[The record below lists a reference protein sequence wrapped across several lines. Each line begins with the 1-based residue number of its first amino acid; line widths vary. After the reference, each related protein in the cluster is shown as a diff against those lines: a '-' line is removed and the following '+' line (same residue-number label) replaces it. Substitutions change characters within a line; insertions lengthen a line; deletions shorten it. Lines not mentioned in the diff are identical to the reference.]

1 MYGYTLS
8 LKDMFTSPLARISD
22 ALKRVNDQ
30 VDDLDEDVDKL
41 GKRGGSSLS
50 GLVGIV
56 GRLGAAFLTF
66 ESVKALFNIGV
77 QAEQT
82 NTKFEVLLGSAEK
95 GRALLDQL
103 TQYANF
109 TPYSGQGM
117 NKAAETMLGFGIAQ
131 ERIMPNMRMLGD
143 VAMGNEEKLGS
154 LSLVYAQIM
163 ATGKLMG
170 QDLLQLINNGFNPLQ
185 TISDQTGISMGVLKG
200 QMEKGAISS
209 DMVSE
214 AFRIATSEG
223 GRYYNMAQKMSQTAG
238 GKWSTMMDA
247 FASVTKKVGL
257 RFAEWV
263 SPLFD
268 VGIAVA
274 AGIIPFAR
282 GLMSVYT
289 WITNNRP
296 LLIFLSGIL
305 LAVGLNLVIANAG
318 VAAFSISM
326 GILNGIIWLVNAAT
340 TAWNFVL
347 SMNPIS
353 LVIIAIAALA
363 AAVVYLWQKFDW
375 FRGGVMGVWGVLK
388 GLGDMIKNYVVGRV
402 HELLKA
408 IGTVGDALN
417 ALKNGDFSKAFDL
430 GKSALGGLAGVES
443 AKGFIDSGRKLGANF
458 NKGYAEGVA
467 MGAPAAV
474 TKANNAVVK
483 KKGTIPGMNS
493 SAFNSLL
500 GAGGAGGAGN
510 GTGKTGAGAKVAEKA
525 GSIVGGGAKQTTFN
539 ITIGK
544 LQDQTVIHVDQTEKG
559 INNLGDKVQEIL
571 LRAVNSVNQMQ
582 TT

>member
-1 MYGYTLS
+1 MYGFTLS

-41 GKRGGSSLS
+41 GKTGSSSLN
-50 GLVGIV
+50 GLVGV
-56 GRLGAAFLTF
+56 AGRLFAAFATF

-95 GRALLDQL
+95 GRALLNQL

-109 TPYSGQGM
+109 TPYSGEGM
-117 NKAAETMLGFGIAQ
+117 NKAAETMLGFGIVQ
-131 ERIMPNMRMLGD
+131 EKIMPNMKMLGD
-143 VAMGNEEKLGS
+143 IAMGNEEKLGS
-154 LSLVYAQIM
+154 LSLVYSQIM

-185 TISDQTGISMGVLKG
+185 TISDQTGLSMGVLKG
-200 QMEKGAISS
+200 RMEKGAISS
-209 DMVSE
+209 EMVSE

-247 FASVTKKVGL
+247 FASVTRKVGL

-274 AGIIPFAR
+274 EGIVPFAK
-282 GLMSVYT
+282 GLISIFT
-289 WITNNRP
+289 WITNCRP
-296 LLIFLSGIL
+296 LLIFFAGIL
-305 LAVGLNLVIANAG
+305 LAVGVNLVIANAG
-318 VAAFSISM
+318 AAAYSLTL
-326 GILNGIIWLVNAAT
+326 GVLNGVIWLVNAAT
-340 TAWNFVL
+340 VAWNFVL

-353 LVIIAIAALA
+353 LVIIAIAALVA
-363 AAVVYLWQKFDW
+363 AIVYLWKKFEW

-388 GLGDMIKNYVVGRV
+388 GLGDMIKDYVIGRIQ
-402 HELLKA
+402 ELMKA
-408 IGTVGDALN
+408 ISGVGDALN
-417 ALKNGDFSKAFDL
+417 ALKNGDFSKAFEL
-430 GKSALGGLAGVES
+430 GKGALANLTGVES
-443 AKGFIDSGRKLGANF
+443 ARGFIESGRKLGNNF
-458 NKGYAEGVA
+458 TKGYTEGVA

-474 TKANNAVVK
+474 KTAAAVGKAKKASVPGVK
-483 KKGTIPGMNS
+483 S
-493 SAFNSLL
+493 SVFNSLL
-500 GAGGAGGAGN
+500 GNTGEEKGKGKGAGSAV
-510 GTGKTGAGAKVAEKA
+510 TRKA
-525 GSIVGGGAKQTTFN
+525 DGITGGGSKQTNIN

-544 LQDQTVIHVDQTEKG
+544 LQDQTVIHVDSSEKG
-559 INNLGDKVQEIL
+559 INNLGEKVQEIL

>member
-1 MYGYTLS
+1 MYGYTLT
-8 LKDMFTSPLARISD
+8 LKDMFTSPLARISE
-22 ALKRVNDQ
+22 ALKRVNAE
-30 VDDLDEDVDKL
+30 VEDLDKDVDQL
-41 GKRGGSSLS
+41 GKRGGASLS
-50 GLVGIV
+50 GLASMA
-56 GRLGAAFLTF
+56 GRLFVAFASF

-109 TPYSGQGM
+109 TPYSGEGM
-117 NKAAETMLGFGIAQ
+117 NKAAETMLGFGIVQ
-131 ERIMPNMRMLGD
+131 QRIMPNMKMLGD

-154 LSLVYAQIM
+154 LALVYSQIM

-185 TISDQTGISMGVLKG
+185 IISDQTGISMGTLKG
-200 QMEKGAISS
+200 QMERGAISS

-223 GRYYNMAQKMSQTAG
+223 GRYYNMAEKMSQTAG

-247 FASVTKKVGL
+247 FASVTRRVGL

-268 VGIAVA
+268 IGIAVA
-274 AGIIPFAR
+274 NGIVPFAK
-282 GLMSVYT
+282 GLMNVYT
-289 WITNNRP
+289 WISKNRP
-296 LLIFLSGIL
+296 LLIFLSGIM
-305 LAVGLNLVIANAG
+305 IALGINFMVTNAG
-318 VAAFSISM
+318 AAALSIQL

-340 TAWNFVL
+340 AAWNFVL

-363 AAVVYLWQKFDW
+363 AAVVFLWQKFDW

-388 GLGDMIKNYVVGRV
+388 GLGDMIKNYVVGRIQ
-402 HELLKA
+402 ELLKA

-443 AKGFIDSGRKLGANF
+443 AKGFVESGRKLGANF

-467 MGAPAAV
+467 MGGPG
-474 TKANNAVVK
+474 AVVK
-483 KKGTIPGMNS
+483 TTKVVAKKNGTVPGATTT
-493 SAFNSLL
+493 AFNSLL
-500 GAGGAGGAGN
+500 GGAPGGKGDGKGKKGAGD
-510 GTGKTGAGAKVAEKA
+510 KVNEKA
-525 GSIVGGGAKQTTFN
+525 GSIVGGGTKQTIFN

-544 LQDQTVIHVDQTEKG
+544 LQDQTVIQVDSTEKG